1 MKNRKMDAILF
12 KNLKLFSYS
21 NDTFSWKK
29 NKNKLFIRKRQ
40 EDKQRGLLKDVDLGT
55 DNVNYRNSLAAIK
68 IQFYLVIKNKP

>member
-1 MKNRKMDAILF
+1 M
-12 KNLKLFSYS
+12 
-21 NDTFSWKK
+21 KK
-29 NKNKLFIRKRQ
+29 NKNKLFIRQRQ